1 MLLETGMFRV
11 RIAIFS
17 NRNMG
22 RNFSPRKT
30 SNKNKTK
37 DNPDT
42 YKRRNK
48 YQMTQLTITGNVVAD
63 PDLRVLPSGKTIST
77 FTVVSSKSVKQAN
90 GTWENTDTTFWD
102 IKCWNKLGDNVA
114 DCVTKGM
121 SVIVVGTAIQENWDD
136 KTTGAKRSKMAV
148 TAWSVGI
155 DLKRHYTK
163 AELQSPVERVSGKA
177 AIQDDPWTVPLN
189 TNDVAPF

>member
-1 MLLETGMFRV
+1 
-11 RIAIFS
+11 
-17 NRNMG
+17 
-22 RNFSPRKT
+22 
-30 SNKNKTK
+30 
-37 DNPDT
+37 
-42 YKRRNK
+42 
-48 YQMTQLTITGNVVAD
+48 MTQLTITGNVVAD
-63 PDLRVLPSGKTIST
+63 PELRILPSGKSIST

-121 SVIVVGTAIQENWDD
+121 SVIVVGTAAQENWED

-163 AELQSPVERVSGKA
+163 AELYSPTERLTQNS
-177 AIQDDPWTVPLN
+177 AIQDDPWSAPLN
-189 TNDVAPF
+189 TTDVAPF